1 MSAIIEQAGVLEDFL
16 VMPDDELAA
25 SIEAAREALGS
36 RVVILG
42 HHYQRDDVI
51 RHADLTGD
59 SYQLS
64 VMASQTGSMTRD
76 ESPVT
81 LIRPSPVM

>member
-1 MSAIIEQAGVLEDFL
+1 MSVILEKPQVLEDYL
-16 VMPDDELAA
+16 VMPDAEIAA
-25 SIEAAREALGS
+25 RINAAREELGP

-42 HHYQRDDVI
+42 HYYQRDDVI

-64 VMASQTGSMTRD
+64 VMASLT
-76 ESPVT
+76 PV
-81 LIRPSPVM
+81 LAL